1 MDIDREKFRRFN
13 KSNLKK
19 AIYSVVKCE
28 KQMIKNE
35 FESVLWD
42 RLDFLRARNNRIPR
56 YFIFEEDY
64 VETEWKEMVKIH
76 YVNTSYDTQN
86 TVMRIHVFQEP
97 KFSEECYLGFFTL
110 RKINEIKIMLSYI
123 YPNWRNI
130 RYHSKKVWVMT
141 YKKKV
146 HYMGK
151 ELTFNTYPLF
161 VQDNITVACAQASM
175 VSMTQYLHNKYD
187 YPKVHISELN
197 GNILHQK
204 KKLFPTDGLAK
215 TQIIETFNYYNISIE
230 FQQYEDENDREYID
244 HAVESALPVLLGL
257 TFEDNEGNINR
268 HVVQIIGYVDQKE
281 QAYVIYDDSGFL
293 LKNLLGR
300 NGFVACVEWGNL
312 KKHVR
317 PKQDFW
323 LYPIHEK
330 VYTLYDGF
338 MSIVRKQIENCE
350 SARCL
355 LADNREIK
363 KFINEKIVDN
373 DAVDDLTLK
382 NAIKILSVSLP
393 HYVWYYEVPYE
404 DKYKLYIAN
413 PTLHHK
419 TAHDI
424 FYNSEPLI
432 SKSRFNLLDFE

>member
-230 FQQYEDENDREYID
+230 FQQYEDENDREYI
-244 HAVESALPVLLGL
+244 E
-257 TFEDNEGNINR
+257 
-268 HVVQIIGYVDQKE
+268 Y
-281 QAYVIYDDSGFL
+281 SG
-293 LKNLLGR
+293 
-300 NGFVACVEWGNL
+300 E
-312 KKHVR
+312 
-317 PKQDFW
+317 
-323 LYPIHEK
+323 
-330 VYTLYDGF
+330 
-338 MSIVRKQIENCE
+338 
-350 SARCL
+350 
-355 LADNREIK
+355 
-363 KFINEKIVDN
+363 
-373 DAVDDLTLK
+373 
-382 NAIKILSVSLP
+382 
-393 HYVWYYEVPYE
+393 
-404 DKYKLYIAN
+404 
-413 PTLHHK
+413 
-419 TAHDI
+419 
-424 FYNSEPLI
+424 
-432 SKSRFNLLDFE
+432 